1 MSQSDAEKALVKID
15 FRDQISVDKAF
26 TFSPCQNMNR
36 SQQRLRSITIRSAA
50 WVPYLGGRGEMPTL
64 ETRDKFLKHYT
75 LGLSASLLSVKEH
88 GLLARPPPLEFLVP
102 PFRDFCGWLVGKA
115 VLRTGLT
122 LAPGNACKVCRH
134 RGITFPCR
142 LSLSKGGDC
151 WVSFCFKASGCTKK
165 EMLKARWHLHRS
177 ALRKGGAAQ
186 QAWPGLWKGA
196 YEHLDRPQRSWFCR
210 LVVFCCLSHILLL
223 RGGFVPD
230 QC

>member
-1 MSQSDAEKALVKID
+1 MGVPYSLAPSFFRESRMSQSDAEKVLVKID
-15 FRDQISVDKAF
+15 FRDQISVDKVF

-64 ETRDKFLKHYT
+64 ETWDKFLKHST
-75 LGLSASLLSVKEH
+75 LGLSASLLSLKEH
-88 GLLARPPPLEFLVP
+88 GLLARAPPLEFLVP

-165 EMLKARWHLHRS
+165 EMLKARW
-177 ALRKGGAAQ
+177 
-186 QAWPGLWKGA
+186 PGLF
-196 YEHLDRPQRSWFCR
+196 LPR
-210 LVVFCCLSHILLL
+210 
-223 RGGFVPD
+223 
-230 QC
+230 